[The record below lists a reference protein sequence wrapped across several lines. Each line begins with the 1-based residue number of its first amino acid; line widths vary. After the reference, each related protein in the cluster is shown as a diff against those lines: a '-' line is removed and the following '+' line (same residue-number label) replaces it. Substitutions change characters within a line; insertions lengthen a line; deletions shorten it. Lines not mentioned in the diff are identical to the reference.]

1 MLYSKFTSPAMKNS
15 KYTDQ
20 ELLELIKENKDNL
33 KYVYKNTKDYSLRF
47 MKKMTSNNNVSDE
60 VLEDIFHDAILVLYE
75 KIRDGK
81 FELKASFQ
89 TYLNSVCR
97 YSLLNIFK
105 KKDKEPDFLDDK
117 KLKKIEYD
125 DSITDTLDLIPEFNS
140 PKMTALVKALNTLK
154 ENSKKCFELLEVF
167 WFEKMSMN
175 HIADKLGYSNAAS
188 AKNQKAKC
196 QKRLIKLAFK
206 LIEE

>member
-1 MLYSKFTSPAMKNS
+1 
-15 KYTDQ
+15 
-20 ELLELIKENKDNL
+20 
-33 KYVYKNTKDYSLRF
+33 

-97 YSLLNIFK
+97 YSLLNVFK

-154 ENSKKCFELLEVF
+154 ENSKKCFELMEMF

-175 HIADKLGYSNAAS
+175 RIADKLGYSNAAS

-196 QKRLIKLAFK
+196 QKRLKKLAFK